1 VTEVVAA
8 LDCGSN
14 STRLLIVNERNE
26 ALRRE
31 ARITRLSQGVDASRT
46 LVPEAMQR
54 SYDVLSEYRTM
65 MDEVGVARG
74 LLVAT
79 SPCATPS
86 TARTFLKRRVV
97 EAAWK

>member
-1 VTEVVAA
+1 
-8 LDCGSN
+8 
-14 STRLLIVNERNE
+14 
-26 ALRRE
+26 
-31 ARITRLSQGVDASRT
+31 

-79 SPCATPS
+79 SAVRD
-86 TARTFLKRRVV
+86 AVNG
-97 EAAWK
+97 